1 MSGDGYAPRFTVSS
15 CTIASISSVVMP
27 TRRARATVSSTS
39 RAIRP
44 DVRIAGVRWVGV
56 GC

>member
-44 DVRIAGVRWVGV
+44 DVRIAGVR
-56 GC
+56 